1 MFLPTDERQVMMSC
15 VRQSGSTSL
24 PFSGSWAAGDE
35 RANVAEFVQVGDVV
49 HAWSLITSR
58 RQRLR
63 GSNGV
68 RAGSAGRPALA
79 PETRKPAAIACIRAS
94 DGGHVKFTCVGGSVG
109 QPGIAYKRTC
119 AVPSSTDPTPALGQ
133 HLRRR
138 VAFLR
143 QVHRIDPLGLVHAA
157 GGHQESGDSGLVHSG
172 SGISAK
178 TWRRR
183 SPQVPRIMR
192 KYSLCSSMLAKC
204 VTRSAPVS

>member
-24 PFSGSWAAGDE
+24 PFSGSWQRETNGPM
-35 RANVAEFVQVGDVV
+35 AEFVQVGDVV

-119 AVPSSTDPTPALGQ
+119 AVPSSTDPTPAPRPAAPGSFPAAGPSD
-133 HLRRR
+133 R
-138 VAFLR
+138 
-143 QVHRIDPLGLVHAA
+143 PLGLVHAA